1 MMTNRAFGGAGLATK
16 VRIRMPRLGGEVMFN
31 SDLIFLAG
39 APIVVL
45 AWEQRPFRKLPSG
58 DSAPGSNVPGRF

>member
-1 MMTNRAFGGAGLATK
+1 MKIGRALCRTGLATK
-16 VRIRMPRLGGEVMFN
+16 VRIRMPRAGGEVVFN

-45 AWEQRPFRKLPSG
+45 AWDSVRLDITQR
-58 DSAPGSNVPGRF
+58 